1 MRICPERW
9 QGRAVGSGVGPT
21 TISDFDKLSNEEL
34 SQVLFDNAEIFVQV
48 GDHNRYTVMGMIK
61 FWANLFQGC

>member
-1 MRICPERW
+1 MRLYPERRRR
-9 QGRAVGSGVGPT
+9 RAMDSGVNST

-48 GDHNRYTVMGMIK
+48 GDHNRYTVMSMIK
-61 FWANLFQGC
+61 FWANLFQRC